1 MFVPLWLV
9 FMGSGLVMAVV
20 TVLWAIESGQFEDQD
35 RARFLPLSGL
45 TAGEMSRA
53 PRRDR
58 ASTAGMTAIFVVGG
72 VAIAAALLLTFRHM

>member
-20 TVLWAIESGQFEDQD
+20 TVIWAIDSGQFEDQV
-35 RARFLPLSGL
+35 RARFLPLAGL
-45 TAGEMSRA
+45 TAEEMSRA

-58 ASTAGMTAIFVVGG
+58 VSSAGMIAIFIVGG
-72 VAIAAALLLTFRHM
+72 VAITSALLLTFRHM